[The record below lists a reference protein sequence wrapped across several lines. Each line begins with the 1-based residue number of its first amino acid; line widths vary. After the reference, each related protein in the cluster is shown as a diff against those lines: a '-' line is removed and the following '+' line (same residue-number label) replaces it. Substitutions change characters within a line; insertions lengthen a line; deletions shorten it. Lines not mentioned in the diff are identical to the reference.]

1 MSEGRPGRPEVE
13 RIPRINR
20 LLYASGSVGG
30 NAIGRSKDLW
40 LLYFYAPPEDA
51 DIERRATTLMV
62 GAVLFS
68 IRFLEAFDD
77 PLIGYWSDRTRSR
90 WGRRIPFVVAATPVL
105 SLMFVLIWLPPSGHE
120 STSNAIYLFFV
131 LALFHLFSTLSG
143 GPFESLL
150 PEIAR
155 NNEDRLSIVSWQV
168 AFGVAG
174 AALALVGSGFIID
187 VFGFQVMALVMAAIA
202 LASRFVALGG
212 AWRPAVEAARAPA
225 APPPSGSFRESIMTC
240 MRNDQFMLFL
250 PTYIFYNMGVL
261 MVTGIIPFLV
271 KEVLE
276 YENEGTVTAMI
287 NAVALGVL
295 VLALPLIVNL
305 ARRRG
310 KRRMYSAGM
319 LYASVYFP
327 LLFFVGFVPGVPG
340 LVQVLVF
347 AAFLGLPLAPVQAFP
362 NALIADITDY
372 DTLRTGERREG
383 TYYAT
388 QAMFEKTA
396 SSLAPLLLAVLL
408 TIGSTTEDPLGI
420 RLVGPVAGLS
430 TFIGYLAFRGY
441 WLPDDVTEESVRL
454 ARAAR
459 APGRER

>member
-1 MSEGRPGRPEVE
+1 MGRL
-13 RIPRINR
+13 PRVNR
-20 LLYASGSVGG
+20 LLYASGSIGG

-51 DIERRATTLMV
+51 DIERRTTTLVV
-62 GAVLFS
+62 GLVLFS

-90 WGRRIPFVVAATPVL
+90 WGRRIPFVIVATPFL

-120 STSNAIYLFFV
+120 SMANALYLFLV
-131 LALFHLFSTLSG
+131 LALFHMFSTLSG

-155 NNEDRLSIVSWQV
+155 TNEDRLSIVSWQV

-187 VFGFQVMALVMAAIA
+187 IFGFQVMALLMATIA
-202 LASRFVALGG
+202 LVSRFVALGG
-212 AWRPAVEAARAPA
+212 AWGPAVESARTPAARAPA
-225 APPPSGSFRESIMTC
+225 GSFWESITTC
-240 MRNDQFMLFL
+240 MRNEQFLLFL

-261 MVTGIIPFLV
+261 MITGVIPFLV

-276 YENEGTVTAMI
+276 YENEGTVSALT
-287 NAVALGVL
+287 NAVAIGVL
-295 VLALPLIVNL
+295 VLALPLIVRM
-305 ARRRG
+305 ARRQG
-310 KRRMYSAGM
+310 KRRMYSLGM
-319 LYASVYFP
+319 LFASAYFP
-327 LLFFVGFVPGVPG
+327 LLFFVGFVPGIPA
-340 LVQVLVF
+340 LVQLLLF
-347 AAFLGLPLAPVQAFP
+347 AAFLGLPLAPLQTFP

-372 DTLRTGERREG
+372 DTILTGERREA

-388 QAMFEKTA
+388 QAFFEKTA
-396 SSLAPLLLAVLL
+396 SSLAPLLLALLL
-408 TIGSTTEDPLGI
+408 TLGSTTEDPIGI

-430 TFIGYLAFRGY
+430 TFVGYLAFRRY

-454 ARAAR
+454 ARSGAIAE
-459 APGRER
+459 P

>member
-1 MSEGRPGRPEVE
+1 ME
-13 RIPRINR
+13 RLPRVNR
-20 LLYASGSVGG
+20 LLYASGSIGG

-51 DIERRATTLMV
+51 DIQRRTTTLMV

-90 WGRRIPFVVAATPVL
+90 WGRRIPFVIAATPFL

-120 STSNAIYLFFV
+120 STSNAVYLFFV

-155 NNEDRLSIVSWQV
+155 TNEDRLSVVSWQV

-187 VFGFQVMALVMAAIA
+187 IFGFQVMALLMATIA
-202 LASRFVALGG
+202 LLSRFLALGG
-212 AWRPAVEAARAPA
+212 AWRPAIEAARTPA
-225 APPPSGSFRESIMTC
+225 APPPSGSFWQSLTTC
-240 MRNDQFMLFL
+240 MRNDQFLLFL

-261 MVTGIIPFLV
+261 MITGVIPFLV

-276 YENEGTVTAMI
+276 YENEGTMSALI
-287 NAVALGVL
+287 NAVAIGVL
-295 VLALPLIVNL
+295 VLALPLIVRL
-305 ARRRG
+305 AKRQG
-310 KRRMYSAGM
+310 KRRMYSLGM

-327 LLFFVGFVPGVPG
+327 LLFFVGFVPGIPG
-340 LVQVLVF
+340 LVQVLLF
-347 AAFLGLPLAPVQAFP
+347 AAFLGFPLAPLQTFP

-372 DTLRTGERREG
+372 DTIRTGERREA

-388 QAMFEKTA
+388 QAFFEKTA
-396 SSLAPLLLAVLL
+396 SSLAPLLLALLL
-408 TIGSTTEDPLGI
+408 TIGSTTENPIGI

-430 TFIGYLAFRGY
+430 TLIGYLAFRGY
-441 WLPDDVTEESVRL
+441 WLPDEVTEESVRSP
-454 ARAAR
+454 R
-459 APGRER
+459 PGPVAEP